1 MYLIGRTYVQFVNRQ
16 TLPMPRASKASCEIL
31 SNPNILTPKIIRKDA
46 IVQAICRISYA
57 IQSFQNNS
65 QISHLVE
72 QFYQNYPLAC
82 EIKISFFCMH
92 TLLHTLASQND
103 LSQNGITISFKV
115 LCRNQLKFPHT
126 SNSSFFSTAMAHS
139 LWGYGARATLLLYLC
154 GVTPLVY
161 QQSERANVKV
171 KVQPILYRLFIISK
185 VSM

>member
-126 SNSSFFSTAMAHS
+126 SNSSFFLPLWPIAYGVMA
-139 LWGYGARATLLLYLC
+139 LARHLC
-154 GVTPLVY
+154 YICVVY

-171 KVQPILYRLFIISK
+171 KGQAIYYK
-185 VSM
+185 